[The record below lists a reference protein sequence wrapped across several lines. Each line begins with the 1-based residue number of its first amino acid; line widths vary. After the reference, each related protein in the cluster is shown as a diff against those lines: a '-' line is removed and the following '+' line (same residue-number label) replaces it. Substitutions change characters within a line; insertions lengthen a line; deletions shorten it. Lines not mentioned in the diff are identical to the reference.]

1 MLGAIAGDI
10 IGSVYEARPV
20 KTKDFPL
27 FAWGCRFTDDTV
39 LTVAVADAVLSGAN
53 YVDKFHEYFERYPHA
68 GFGGSFM
75 QWAMLRSRQPYYS
88 FGNGSAMR
96 VSPVGFAFDDLETV
110 LEEAEKS
117 AAVTHNHLEGIKGA
131 QAAAACVFLAKTG
144 EGKEEIRDFISG
156 RFFYDLEQPLAD
168 IRKTYR
174 FDASCQGSVPQSI
187 IAFLEGGD
195 WEDAVRN
202 AISLGGDADTMAA
215 IAGGIAE
222 AYYGLP
228 EHIAQ
233 KALSFLDDSLRRV
246 VDEFNRK
253 FEWAGL
259 KQFKKAGLKKNDKKT
274 KKQ

>member
-1 MLGAIAGDI
+1 QEVTVMLGAIAGDI

-27 FAWGCRFTDDTV
+27 FSRGCCFTDDTV
-39 LTVAVADAVLSGAN
+39 LTAAVADAIMTGAN
-53 YVDKFHEYFERYPHA
+53 YTDKFHEYFDRYPHA

-110 LEEAEKS
+110 LAEAEKS
-117 AAVTHNHLEGIKGA
+117 AAVTHNHPEGIKGA
-131 QAAAACVFLAKTG
+131 QATAGAVFLAKTG
-144 EGKEEIRDFISG
+144 AGKLEIRDFISG
-156 RFFYDLEQPLAD
+156 RFFYNLEQSLAD

-174 FDASCQGSVPQSI
+174 FDVSCQGSVPQSI

-195 WEDAVRN
+195 WEDTVRN

-215 IAGGIAE
+215 IAGAIAE

-228 EHIAQ
+228 QQIAR
-233 KALSFLDDSLRRV
+233 KALSFLDDSLMRV
-246 VDEFNRK
+246 VDQFTRK
-253 FEWAGL
+253 FTEPA
-259 KQFKKAGLKKNDKKT
+259 
-274 KKQ
+274 